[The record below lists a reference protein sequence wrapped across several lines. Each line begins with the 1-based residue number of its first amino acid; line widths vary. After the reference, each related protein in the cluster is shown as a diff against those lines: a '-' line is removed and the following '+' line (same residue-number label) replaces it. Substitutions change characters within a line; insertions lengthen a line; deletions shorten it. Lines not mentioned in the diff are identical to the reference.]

1 MPRSNIARWLA
12 AGALLLALLPL
23 QAEIRAIWALPWGL
37 ETPARIDSF
46 LSAAAAA
53 RVTDVLVEV
62 RYRADALYQTN
73 RVPDNYPNPE
83 PRSHILKDASF
94 DPLAYTLA
102 QGHKR
107 DLRVHAW
114 FVTFNAAPQNTLLL
128 KANYI
133 YQHHPGWFTRAQK
146 SPDPKDAAQ
155 FGYFLDPGLPEVQDY
170 LLNVLGDLLSGYPE
184 LDGLHLDYVRYP
196 GSKQGYHPDAVAR
209 FDARSEPKL
218 SWNQWRMQQVTDFV
232 ARTRALADSLNPG
245 LVFSA
250 AVIPEYHQALDLYA
264 QDWHNWLLLG
274 LVDFVYPMVYDLEL
288 AEFSAQ
294 LGALGKLRHPEGM
307 VVGIRAW
314 NDDGSS
320 LLPSSKKTSYSVN
333 DVEERI
339 TAIRKQG
346 FAGHSLF
353 SYNGLLPGNALARLA
368 TSAYADSILAA
379 QIYSPYQ
386 PSHQGRDR
394 FAAYVS
400 LQAAGRFYQLDLLI
414 PQAGTW
420 QLEVRDIQG
429 RVFYQRD
436 NYYLQGYS
444 QDSWNG
450 VLETGEI
457 LAPGSYIVSL
467 LREGDGY
474 RYLIPVFLEALQI

>member
-1 MPRSNIARWLA
+1 MPRNSVARWLA
-12 AGALLLALLPL
+12 AGAFLLLLLPL
-23 QAEIRAIWALPWGL
+23 QAEIRAIWAVPWGL

-53 RVTDVLVEV
+53 RITDVFVEV

-73 RVPDNYPNPE
+73 RVPDNFPNPE
-83 PRSHILKDASF
+83 PRSHILTDPGF
-94 DPLAYTLA
+94 DPLSYALEH
-102 QGHKR
+102 GHKR
-107 DLRVHAW
+107 NLRVHAW
-114 FVTFNAAPQNTLLL
+114 FVAFNAAPLNTQLL

-133 YQHHPGWFTRAQK
+133 HQNHPGWFTRSQK
-146 SPDPKDAAQ
+146 STDPKDAAQ

-184 LDGLHLDYVRYP
+184 LDGLQLDYVRYP
-196 GSKQGYHPDAVAR
+196 GSSQGHHPDAVAR
-209 FDARSEPKL
+209 FETRTEPKL
-218 SWNQWRMQQVTDFV
+218 SWNQWRIQQVTDYV
-232 ARTRALADSLNPG
+232 AKARALADSLNPG
-245 LVFSA
+245 LIFSA
-250 AVIPEYHQALDLYA
+250 AVIPEYRQAIDLYA

-274 LVDFVYPMVYDLEL
+274 LVDFVYPMVYDQEL
-288 AEFSAQ
+288 ADFTAN
-294 LGALGKLRHPEGM
+294 LCALGKLRHPEGI

-314 NDDGSS
+314 NDDGST
-320 LLPSSKKTSYSVN
+320 LLPQQNAFSYSIN

-339 TAIRKQG
+339 LAIRNLG

-353 SYNGLLPGNALARLA
+353 SYKGLLPGNALARLA

-379 QIYSPYQ
+379 QKISPYQ
-386 PSHQGRDR
+386 PSQQGRDR

-414 PQAGTW
+414 PKAGTW

-436 NYYLQGYS
+436 TFYLQGYS

-450 VLETGEI
+450 VLDTGEI

-467 LREGDGY
+467 LRVGDSY
-474 RYLIPVFLEALQI
+474 RYLIPVFVEALQT